1 MTVLGTVA
9 LSVVALAAA
18 LCLAR
23 VVLSRSLADRV
34 VALNVLQVALVIGIA
49 VWSGSS
55 GIGLLLNVMVVLALL
70 GFLGT
75 VMAALLLERKGTR

>member
-9 LSVVALAAA
+9 LAVVALAAV
-18 LCLAR
+18 LCLPR
-23 VVLSRSLADRV
+23 IVLSRSLADRV

-55 GIGLLLNVMVVLALL
+55 GSGLLLNVMVVLALL